1 MYGQTTQSISLN
13 RGWTW
18 LSINVVPTDWSVNA
32 VMQLSSLQGAD
43 QVKNQFEFAEYYD
56 GFGFYGTLSSMS
68 ADVMFAVKTA
78 SEATL
83 TVTGAPVALPKSVTL
98 YRGWTWVP
106 CPYQT
111 AVQLAD
117 ALTYESSAGTSLYAA
132 GDQFKS
138 QFEFAEFCNGH
149 RDPNTATCCRTPTHP
164 HSLSLFTSLSP
175 NAFCDAL

>member
-1 MYGQTTQSISLN
+1 
-13 RGWTW
+13 
-18 LSINVVPTDWSVNA
+18 
-32 VMQLSSLQGAD
+32 MQLSSLQGAD

-138 QFEFAEFCNGH
+138 QFEFAEFYAGFGFYGTLTTVEPGKGY
-149 RDPNTATCCRTPTHP
+149 RVKTSEAGTA
-164 HSLSLFTSLSP
+164 SF
-175 NAFCDAL
+175 AV